1 MITTSSRDIT
11 GMRLPVVELTWVNY
25 PQAGKLLYS
34 APKRNAQSMHLP
46 SSNQTWFAGKSPF
59 SSTIE
64 KTTQIAVE
72 GISQLVMFDYRMVP

>member
-1 MITTSSRDIT
+1 
-11 GMRLPVVELTWVNY
+11 
-25 PQAGKLLYS
+25 
-34 APKRNAQSMHLP
+34 MHLP